1 MSACI
6 VAFLIGMVFGVMAV
20 VIAAV
25 LLIEEDKDG

>member
-6 VAFLIGMVFGVMAV
+6 IAFFIGMAFGAMAV

-25 LLIEEDKDG
+25 LLIEEDRDG